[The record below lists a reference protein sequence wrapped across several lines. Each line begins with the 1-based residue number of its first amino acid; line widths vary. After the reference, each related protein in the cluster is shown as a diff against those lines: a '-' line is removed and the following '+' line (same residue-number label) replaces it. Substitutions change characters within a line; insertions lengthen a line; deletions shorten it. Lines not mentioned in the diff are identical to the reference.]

1 MGMMSDTEF
10 SLTISQTYTASTE
23 RIFRA
28 WIEPKA
34 LQKWFR
40 PSDQVRILN
49 AETDLRTGGDYRI
62 EMQTAVG
69 TVHRASGLYHEINE
83 PVKLAFTWRWGDET
97 NAEDTYVEL
106 TLRQLTPNQTELTL
120 FHDEFLT
127 ADERNSH
134 EENWQGVLAQLAI
147 YLS

>member
-1 MGMMSDTEF
+1 MSNIEF
-10 SLTISQTYTASTE
+10 NLTLTQTYTASAE

-28 WIEPKA
+28 WIEPEA

-40 PSDQVRILN
+40 PTNQIQVAN

-69 TVHRASGLYHEINE
+69 IIHRASGLYHEINE

-97 NAEDTYVEL
+97 DAEDTYVEV
-106 TLRQLTPNQTELTL
+106 TLRQLAPNQTELTL

-127 ADERNSH
+127 ADERDSH
-134 EENWQGVLAQLAI
+134 EENWRGILAQLTN
-147 YLS
+147 YLG